1 MSSPKLEEEGVLREW
16 APLSKLLHQIPMKM
30 RQGMFLE
37 DLRFTSVDATT
48 ECIVL
53 GSNCGTCFWYDRGTH
68 YVQHLRPEK
77 GANAITCVKVV
88 STVDFMVACGDNTGI
103 VSIFKIPKSME
114 NFSGSGNNLSQ
125 KIERYTVDGLH
136 KTRVTALE
144 WSMNGQKLFSGD
156 SDGVVVFTEM
166 DFVMNISK
174 AREVLNEKYSIVQL
188 NYIQREQILLVASK
202 LRCIIWRGQNT
213 NHTITQIGQRERP
226 SLLSLGGT
234 LVYEESGEVTV
245 YSCRGGLKLWKA
257 DLTGDVKYT
266 LLFKEALKNCKNPV
280 KLLKQ
285 LDTVEN
291 NNKLPEFG
299 SIYSWRDGLFV
310 SFRKDSIVVF
320 DPHQLTVVAT
330 LLNIK
335 EIICACTTRTELFF
349 ISGQRDLIRLG
360 YTPDLYDSSIG
371 GFGNMATGECVS
383 GLPEVSIEPVYG
395 SPISSSFSR
404 NSYLSAST
412 ANSELSSSEVI
423 YGTDPSVLPPVVSL
437 HDGIPELRIQ
447 PSRYQQFTTIGK
459 QGFDDIIYS
468 QKRLQKHKNRRKS
481 AELVEQKPKS
491 SRLSFDGFASY
502 VNTFGKFLNG
512 EFSSSICDGELEPV
526 VNSEISQDILP
537 DTRDLE
543 TIVQDVTRKE
553 MLLEASLENLM
564 VNLHP
569 LESSCETV
577 DSFCKKEIFKSSA
590 DLTDPV
596 PNSEKEINV
605 NTVEVHLN
613 LPKEEIAVISKEI
626 GSLTT
631 ESNLQE
637 PESDKVNNIDDTNS
651 SKINQKIHEES
662 KNAICEEDIKSESN
676 ENNILVEDIKLLN
689 SQDIDKV
696 SGDNCDDICEEI
708 DKIIFPLTISDS
720 SIYAGWC
727 TLNCPDHSAFLSPR
741 EGGII
746 LCSPKFDVYYTNE
759 DHWALLK
766 YKAQIVIVST
776 SGHIGVRIHCAIAQY
791 SDDWKGTRNWEMLCR
806 DVQHV
811 AVTDE
816 EIWFVSR
823 GDLFYLSVK
832 DKKVHTVPCEA
843 KLSKIY
849 TYGTVIYAITIHG
862 LVLKFEND
870 QWQYIKGIKNCRSM
884 CIGPN
889 NLIWFIDSGNGLFI
903 TDSVKDNK
911 AICWQVSVT
920 GSKDKEIT
928 CICSNSE
935 AIYTLITG
943 NNIPSIL
950 FNKTYVTGHI
960 WSSAGLNLECFQI
973 AAAGIFEEK
982 GCVWVVD
989 TTNKLIA
996 LDSSLIILEEVDTPC
1011 NIVCIAS
1018 SPEALWLLADDGSVY
1033 LRQGISNTYSYYNP
1047 VGKKWRK
1054 LNMEQLHSQVELV
1067 SLSCGPDA
1075 VWACDIR
1082 GKVVMVV
1089 GSPHHIAE
1097 DTFIPVWVGVDGKPI
1112 ENNTFT
1118 KVYVGPETYM
1128 VWALDNA
1135 GNIYVREGIFPYHPV
1150 GTGWV
1155 HVPDIK
1161 ASHLTISSEAVFVLN
1176 QDGIY
1181 KRVGITQSN
1190 YIGDAWIYFPVICLD
1205 YVTASFGG
1213 ELWGI
1218 CSKSKDLMKHKK
1230 KTFPLSSDITVEN
1243 DFALL

>member
-68 YVQHLRPEK
+68 YVQQLRPEK

-103 VSIFKIPKSME
+103 VSIFKIPKSLD
-114 NFSGSGNNLSQ
+114 NFNGSGTNISQ

-136 KTRVTALE
+136 KTIVTSLE

-156 SDGVVVFTEM
+156 NDGVVVFTEM

-202 LRCIIWRGQNT
+202 LRCIIWRGQST

-285 LDTVEN
+285 LDIVEN
-291 NNKLPEFG
+291 NNKLPDFG

-310 SFRKDSIVVF
+310 SFTKDSIIVF

-330 LLNIK
+330 LLNVK
-335 EIICACTTRTELFF
+335 EIVWACTTRTELFL

-395 SPISSSFSR
+395 SPLSTSLSR

-512 EFSSSICDGELEPV
+512 EFSTSICDGELDPL

-537 DTRDLE
+537 DMRDLD

-553 MLLEASLENLM
+553 ILLEASLEQLMANLQ
-564 VNLHP
+564 P
-569 LESSCETV
+569 LESSSEPV
-577 DSFCKKEIFKSSA
+577 ESNGKNDVSESHIDIISS
-590 DLTDPV
+590 V
-596 PNSEKEINV
+596 PSSDKEINAETIEI
-605 NTVEVHLN
+605 NLN
-613 LPKEEIAVISKEI
+613 LPEEEVTVISKGNE
-626 GSLTT
+626 SVTT
-631 ESNLQE
+631 QNNPQESKSE
-637 PESDKVNNIDDTNS
+637 KVVIIDGETS
-651 SKINQKIHEES
+651 AQINQNIPDES
-662 KNAICEEDIKSESN
+662 KNSTVVDVQSESN
-676 ENNILVEDIKLLN
+676 ENNILVEAIELVN
-689 SQDIDKV
+689 GQDSNI
-696 SGDNCDDICEEI
+696 SGNNCNDICEEI
-708 DKIIFPLTISDS
+708 DRIVFPLTITDS
-720 SIYAGWC
+720 SIYAGWL
-727 TLNCPDHSAFLSPR
+727 TLNCPDHSAFLAPWER
-741 EGGII
+741 GII
-746 LCSPKFDVYYTNE
+746 LCSPKFDVYYTTE
-759 DHWALLK
+759 DHWAILN
-766 YKAQIVIVST
+766 YKAQIVMVST
-776 SGHIGVRIHCAIAQY
+776 SGNIAVRIHCAIAQY
-791 SDDWKGTRNWEMLCR
+791 SEDWKSTGNWEMLCR

-811 AVTDE
+811 AVTDHE
-816 EIWFVSR
+816 VWFVSR
-823 GDLFYLSVK
+823 GDLLYLSVS
-832 DKKVHTVPCEA
+832 DKKVHPVPCEA

-849 TYGTVIYAITIHG
+849 TYNKVLYAITVHG

-870 QWQYIKGIKNCRSM
+870 QWQFIKGIQNCRLM

-889 NLIWFIDSGNGLFI
+889 NLIWFVDSGNCLFI
-903 TDSVKDNK
+903 TDSVQDNK

-920 GSKDKEIT
+920 GSKDKEIA
-928 CICSNSE
+928 CICSNGE

-943 NNIPSIL
+943 NNTPSIL

-960 WSSAGLNLECFQI
+960 WSLAGLNLECFLI

-996 LDSSLIILEEVDTPC
+996 LDSSLFILEEVDTPC

-1047 VGKKWRK
+1047 VGKNWRK

-1097 DTFIPVWVGVDGKPI
+1097 HTFIPVWVGVDGKPI

-1190 YIGDAWIYFPVICLD
+1190 YIGDAWIYFPVISLD

-1218 CSKSKDLMKHKK
+1218 CSKSKNLMKHKK
-1230 KTFPLSSDITVEN
+1230 KTFPLSSNITVEN

>member
-103 VSIFKIPKSME
+103 VSIFKIPKSLE
-114 NFSGSGNNLSQ
+114 NFSGSGTNISQ

-136 KTRVTALE
+136 KTTVTALE

-166 DFVMNISK
+166 DFIMNISK

-188 NYIQREQILLVASK
+188 NYNQREQILLVASK

-285 LDTVEN
+285 LDSVEN
-291 NNKLPEFG
+291 NNKLPELG

-310 SFRKDSIVVF
+310 SFTKDSIIVF

-330 LLNIK
+330 LLNAK
-335 EIICACTTRTELFF
+335 EIVWACTTRTELFL

-383 GLPEVSIEPVYG
+383 GLPEVSIEPIYG
-395 SPISSSFSR
+395 SPVSASLSR

-481 AELVEQKPKS
+481 AELVEQKQKS

-502 VNTFGKFLNG
+502 VNSFGKFLNG
-512 EFSSSICDGELEPV
+512 EFSSSVCDGELEPM
-526 VNSEISQDILP
+526 VNSEISPDILP
-537 DTRDLE
+537 DMRDLE

-553 MLLEASLENLM
+553 MLLEASLETLM
-564 VNLHP
+564 ANLHP
-569 LESSCETV
+569 LESSPETV
-577 DSFCKKEIFKSSA
+577 DSNCKKEVSEQPIN
-590 DLTDPV
+590 LIGPV
-596 PNSEKEINV
+596 PRSDKEINV
-605 NTVEVHLN
+605 KTVEINLS
-613 LPKEEIAVISKEI
+613 LPKEKVILISKEI
-626 GSLTT
+626 DSISIK
-631 ESNLQE
+631 SNLQE
-637 PESDKVNNIDDTNS
+637 PESDNVISIDDKNPS
-651 SKINQKIHEES
+651 CINQNITEEPENS
-662 KNAICEEDIKSESN
+662 IREVNLEVETESN
-676 ENNILVEDIKLLN
+676 ENKILVENIELLN
-689 SQDIDKV
+689 GQGSDNVSVDDCNYVGEDID
-696 SGDNCDDICEEI
+696 EI
-708 DKIIFPLTISDS
+708 TFPLSVSDS
-720 SIYAGWC
+720 GIYAGWF
-727 TLNCPDHSAFLSPR
+727 TLNCPEHSAFLSVWKA
-741 EGGII
+741 GII
-746 LCSPKFDVYYTNE
+746 LCSPKFDVYYTTE
-759 DHWALLK
+759 DHWASLN
-766 YKAQIVIVST
+766 YKAQIVMVSN
-776 SGHIGVRIHCAIAQY
+776 SGNIGVRIHCAIAQY
-791 SDDWKGTRNWEMLCR
+791 SDNWKGSGNWEILCR

-811 AVTDE
+811 AVTDD

-823 GDLFYLSVK
+823 GDLFCLSVK
-832 DKKVHTVPCEA
+832 DKKVHPVPCEA

-849 TYGTVIYAITIHG
+849 TYNTVLYAITMHG

-870 QWQYIKGIKNCRSM
+870 RWQCIKGIKNCRFM

-889 NLIWFIDSGNGLFI
+889 NLIWFVDSGNGLFI
-903 TDSVKDNK
+903 IDSVKDNK
-911 AICWQVSVT
+911 AFCWQVSVT
-920 GSKDKEIT
+920 SSKDKEIT
-928 CICSNSE
+928 SICSNGE

-943 NNIPSIL
+943 NNTSSIL

-960 WSSAGLNLECFQI
+960 WSSAGLKLECFQI

-1118 KVYVGPETYM
+1118 K
-1128 VWALDNA
+1128 DS
-1135 GNIYVREGIFPYHPV
+1135 
-1150 GTGWV
+1150 
-1155 HVPDIK
+1155 K
-1161 ASHLTISSEAVFVLN
+1161 
-1176 QDGIY
+1176 
-1181 KRVGITQSN
+1181 IT
-1190 YIGDAWIYFPVICLD
+1190 L
-1205 YVTASFGG
+1205 
-1213 ELWGI
+1213 
-1218 CSKSKDLMKHKK
+1218 CSKVQ
-1230 KTFPLSSDITVEN
+1230 ITHPEP
-1243 DFALL
+1243 